1 VNPRGGLIDIFAR
14 HPTAAN
20 LLMVLMIILGLFAY
34 SRLNT
39 QFFPNFGIDVISVS
53 IEWPGA
59 SAEDVDSN
67 VIQAIEPEVR
77 YLDAVK
83 QVRSSSLEG
92 HATLLVEFEP
102 GSDMQ
107 VALSDVETAVG
118 QVTTLPENSERPV
131 IRRLVRY
138 DNITRLLI
146 SGPYGEAALKAQA
159 KTIREDLL
167 AAGIDKVDLIG
178 VRDEEIWIE
187 IEPATLRRLDLTLGD
202 IAARIAETSQ
212 DMPSGDTS
220 GGAERQIR
228 SIGLMKSADALG
240 DVEIRA
246 LANGEKI
253 YLRDIAT
260 LSERFDD
267 GGVTV
272 RQGGQSAIEIHV
284 QRALNA
290 DALTLADTVDDYLVG
305 LGERLPDNISVVQYD
320 VAADLIRSRLNLLLY
335 NGAGGLVL
343 VVVILFVF
351 LNMRVAFWVA
361 VGIPV
366 SLLATMV
373 AMLAT
378 GQSINMVSLF
388 GLIMALGIIVD
399 DAIVVGEHAEA
410 RFRAG
415 MAPLDAAEAGAKR
428 MAAPVLCASLTTI
441 AAFVPLLVISDIIGE
456 IISAIPFV
464 VIAVI
469 IASLVESFLILP
481 GHLRGALGHVG
492 DTPSRPRQWFNDHFD
507 SFRDG
512 TFRRLVSVSLR
523 WRYVTVATA
532 LAAFILCIGLVV
544 GGRIGFVFF
553 PSPEVDWVYANVEMV
568 AGTPRGDTEAMIDEL
583 ERSLKATEAALTG
596 GDGELVNLSVG
607 KIGSSVGRGVV
618 GIPGDHMGGVIV
630 ELVPTDE
637 RHVASPD
644 FIAAWRAEVAA
655 LPGLET
661 LTIVA
666 ARGGPP
672 GREIDVRLSGSD
684 AASLKAAASEVKGLL
699 ARYPGVSDIEDD
711 LPFGKQETILE
722 VNTRGRAM
730 GFNTQIVGRQVRNA
744 FEGAIAKRFPR
755 GDEEVLVRVQYP
767 RSAVGATALD
777 NLYLRGPTGAEV
789 PLGDVVDRRDSR
801 GFARIKRENGS
812 RQVSVIAEIDKQV
825 TSNDEILTAL
835 ERDGLADIARRHN
848 VTASF
853 AGKSEEQATTLGD
866 MRAGAMVGLAAIYLI
881 LAWVFASYTRPLVV
895 MSVIPLGFVG
905 AAIGHLF
912 MGYDLTVLS
921 LIALIGLSGIV
932 VNDSIIL
939 VTSIDGRLRAGEAL
953 MDAITAGSQDRLR
966 AVILTSA
973 TTIGGLTPLMFETS
987 LQAQFLMP
995 MAITITFGLAVA
1007 TLLVLIVVP
1016 ALIAIQGD
1024 FGRII
1029 KRFSPARNATSA
1041 APGQ

>member
-1 VNPRGGLIDIFAR
+1 
-14 HPTAAN
+14 
-20 LLMVLMIILGLFAY
+20 
-34 SRLNT
+34 
-39 QFFPNFGIDVISVS
+39 
-53 IEWPGA
+53 
-59 SAEDVDSN
+59 
-67 VIQAIEPEVR
+67 
-77 YLDAVK
+77 
-83 QVRSSSLEG
+83 
-92 HATLLVEFEP
+92 
-102 GSDMQ
+102 
-107 VALSDVETAVG
+107 
-118 QVTTLPENSERPV
+118 

-138 DNITRLLI
+138 DNITRLLV
-146 SGPYGEAALKAQA
+146 SGPYGEAALKVQA

-167 AAGIDKVDLIG
+167 AAGIDKDDLIG

-228 SIGLMKSADALG
+228 SIGLMKSAAALG

-246 LANGEKI
+246 LANGEKV

-272 RQGGQSAIEIHV
+272 RQGGQAAIEIHV
-284 QRALNA
+284 QRALKA
-290 DALTLADTVDDYLVG
+290 DALTLADTVDEYLVD
-305 LGERLPDNISVVQYD
+305 LGARLPDNLSVIQYD
-320 VAADLIRSRLNLLLY
+320 VAADLIRGRLNLLLY

-343 VVVILFVF
+343 VIVILFVF

-378 GQSINMVSLF
+378 GQSINMVSMF

-415 MAPLDAAEAGAKR
+415 MSPLDAAEAGAKR

-456 IISAIPFV
+456 IIAAIPFV

-481 GHLRGALGHVG
+481 GHLRGALGQAG
-492 DTPSRPRQWFNDHFD
+492 DTPSRPRQWFNGHFD

-512 TFRRLVSVSLR
+512 TFRRFIVVSLR

-544 GGRIGFVFF
+544 GGRVGFVFF

-583 ERSLKATEAALTG
+583 ERSLKATEATLTG
-596 GDGELVNLSVG
+596 GESALVNLSVG
-607 KIGSSVGRGVV
+607 KIGTSVGRGAV
-618 GIPGDHMGGVIV
+618 GIPGDHMGGLIV

-644 FIAAWRAEVAA
+644 FIAAWRAAVIA
-655 LPGLET
+655 LPGLKT

-672 GREIDVRLSGSD
+672 GREIDVRLSGTD

-711 LPFGKQETILE
+711 LPYGKQETILE

-755 GDEEVLVRVQYP
+755 GDEEVLVRVRYP
-767 RSAVGATALD
+767 RSAVGTAALD
-777 NLYLRGPTGAEV
+777 SLYLRGPTGAEV

-812 RQVSVIAEIDKQV
+812 RQVSVTAEIDKQV
-825 TSNDEILTAL
+825 TSNDEILNAL

-866 MRAGAMVGLAAIYLI
+866 MRAGAMVGLSAIYLI

-905 AAIGHLF
+905 AALGHF
-912 MGYDLTVLS
+912 TMGYDLTVLS

-939 VTSIDGRLRAGEAL
+939 VTSIDGRLRAGEPL
-953 MDAITAGSQDRLR
+953 MEAIAAGSQDRLR

-987 LQAQFLMP
+987 LQAQFLLP

-1016 ALIAIQGD
+1016 ALVAIQGD
-1024 FGRII
+1024 FGRIFG
-1029 KRFSPARNATSA
+1029 RFSPARNVTSA